1 MFGLLDDIDRQDVK
15 EFLNSAV
22 DNTADLYDTVTE
34 YDYSNMF
41 DDIGNYFSGLLSDEP
56 ASPMSS
62 QMGAAF
68 GSRGGGRVMSP
79 TARRQRNIE
88 RLLQERQGLYSMG
101 GEPQAITK
109 TTVEVSPGRP
119 RLMDVLQS
127 ANAMG
132 PKPRTGLQDVARN
145 YRRDYPEYKALRE
158 LDPPSSTAAMTRL
171 MRSEYPFN
179 RTQMNRPR
187 QLGVAPPEE
196 AVVNPG
202 GYKSLAERD
211 DAYPL
216 SEYLKRRVRDQV
228 RNDNRVSVA
237 QEAADARI
245 RNSVR
250 QRYMPSINPV
260 PTPFP
265 LL

>member
-15 EFLNSAV
+15 DFLNSAV

-34 YDYSNMF
+34 YDYENMF
-41 DDIGNYFSGLLSDEP
+41 DDIGDYFRGLLSDEP

-62 QMGAAF
+62 QMGSAF

-79 TARRQRNIE
+79 TATRQKNIE

-101 GEPQAITK
+101 GGPQSITK
-109 TTVEVSPGRP
+109 TTVSVSPGTQPMMMPQRIKDAEMRRRGAEDI
-119 RLMDVLQS
+119 RLQ
-127 ANAMG
+127 
-132 PKPRTGLQDVARN
+132 
-145 YRRDYPEYKALRE
+145 YPEF
-158 LDPPSSTAAMTRL
+158 DM
-171 MRSEYPFN
+171 MM
-179 RTQMNRPR
+179 QMNRPR
-187 QLGVAPPEE
+187 RVAVAPPEE

-202 GYKSLAERD
+202 GYKTLEERD

-228 RNDNRVSVA
+228 RNDNRVSDA
-237 QEAADARI
+237 QAAADARI

-260 PTPFP
+260 PNPFP

>member
-15 EFLNSAV
+15 DFLNSAV

-41 DDIGNYFSGLLSDEP
+41 DDIGDYFQGLLSDEP

-68 GSRGGGRVMSP
+68 GSRGRGRP
-79 TARRQRNIE
+79 R
-88 RLLQERQGLYSMG
+88 
-101 GEPQAITK
+101 PQAITK

-132 PKPRTGLQDVARN
+132 PKPRTGMQDVARN
-145 YRRDYPEYKALRE
+145 YRRDYPEYVSLRE
-158 LDPPSSTAAMTRL
+158 LEPPSSTAAMTRL

-179 RTQMNRPR
+179 RTQMMENVPLMKRVSPERR
-187 QLGVAPPEE
+187 QLAEF
-196 AVVNPG
+196 ARRNPG
-202 GYKSLAERD
+202 GMRD
-211 DAYPL
+211 APDYG
-216 SEYLKRRVRDQV
+216 S
-228 RNDNRVSVA
+228 
-237 QEAADARI
+237 EAAVIRPARAYGMI
-245 RNSVR
+245 DEASGEMLANQASQMADKYFDRLR
-250 QRYMPSINPV
+250 G
-260 PTPFP
+260 F
-265 LL
+265 

>member
-41 DDIGNYFSGLLSDEP
+41 DDIGDYFRGLLSDEP

-68 GSRGGGRVMSP
+68 GSRGRGRP
-79 TARRQRNIE
+79 R
-88 RLLQERQGLYSMG
+88 
-101 GEPQAITK
+101 PQAITK

-145 YRRDYPEYKALRE
+145 YRRDYPEYKALRD
-158 LDPPSSTAAMTRL
+158 LDPPPATSMTRL

-179 RTQMNRPR
+179 RTQMMENVPLMKRVSPERR
-187 QLGVAPPEE
+187 QLAEF
-196 AVVNPG
+196 ARRNPG
-202 GYKSLAERD
+202 GMRD
-211 DAYPL
+211 APDYG
-216 SEYLKRRVRDQV
+216 S
-228 RNDNRVSVA
+228 
-237 QEAADARI
+237 EAAVIRPARAYGLI
-245 RNSVR
+245 DEASGEMLANQASQMADKYFDRLR
-250 QRYMPSINPV
+250 G
-260 PTPFP
+260 F
-265 LL
+265 

>member
-15 EFLNSAV
+15 DFLNSAV

-41 DDIGNYFSGLLSDEP
+41 DDIGDYFRGLLSDEP

-62 QMGAAF
+62 QMGSAF
-68 GSRGGGRVMSP
+68 GSRGRGRP
-79 TARRQRNIE
+79 R
-88 RLLQERQGLYSMG
+88 
-101 GEPQAITK
+101 PQAITK

-132 PKPRTGLQDVARN
+132 PKPRTGRQDVARN
-145 YRRDYPEYKALRE
+145 YRRDYPEYVSLRE

-179 RTQMNRPR
+179 RPQMMEDIPLMKRVSPERR
-187 QLGVAPPEE
+187 QLA
-196 AVVNPG
+196 AFASRNPG
-202 GYKSLAERD
+202 GMRNAPDYGSEMAEVQRAKAYGLISPEAGDFLAGQ
-211 DAYPL
+211 A
-216 SEYLKRRVRDQV
+216 DQMANKYFD
-228 RNDNRVSVA
+228 RLRG
-237 QEAADARI
+237 
-245 RNSVR
+245 
-250 QRYMPSINPV
+250 
-260 PTPFP
+260 F
-265 LL
+265 

>member
-22 DNTADLYDTVTE
+22 DNTADLYDTLTK

-41 DDIGNYFSGLLSDEP
+41 DDIGDYFRGLLSDEP

-68 GSRGGGRVMSP
+68 GSRGRGRP
-79 TARRQRNIE
+79 R
-88 RLLQERQGLYSMG
+88 
-101 GEPQAITK
+101 PQAITK

-132 PKPRTGLQDVARN
+132 PNPRTGLQDVARN
-145 YRRDYPEYKALRE
+145 YRRDYPEYKALRD
-158 LDPPSSTAAMTRL
+158 LDPPPATSMTRL

-179 RTQMNRPR
+179 RTQMMENVPLMKRVSPERR
-187 QLGVAPPEE
+187 QLAEF
-196 AVVNPG
+196 ARRNPG
-202 GYKSLAERD
+202 GM
-211 DAYPL
+211 
-216 SEYLKRRVRDQV
+216 
-228 RNDNRVSVA
+228 RNAPDYGS
-237 QEAADARI
+237 EAAVIRPARAYGLI
-245 RNSVR
+245 DEGSGEMLANQASQMADKYFDRLR
-250 QRYMPSINPV
+250 G
-260 PTPFP
+260 F
-265 LL
+265 

>member
-15 EFLNSAV
+15 DFLNSAV

-41 DDIGNYFSGLLSDEP
+41 DDIGDYLRGLLSDEP

-68 GSRGGGRVMSP
+68 GSRGRGRP
-79 TARRQRNIE
+79 R
-88 RLLQERQGLYSMG
+88 
-101 GEPQAITK
+101 PQAITK

-132 PKPRTGLQDVARN
+132 PKPRTGRQDVARN
-145 YRRDYPEYKALRE
+145 YRRDYPEYVSLRE

-179 RTQMNRPR
+179 RPQMMEDIPLMKRVSPERR
-187 QLGVAPPEE
+187 QLA
-196 AVVNPG
+196 AFASRNPG
-202 GYKSLAERD
+202 GMRNAPDYGSEMAEVQRAKAYGLISPEAGDFLAGQ
-211 DAYPL
+211 A
-216 SEYLKRRVRDQV
+216 DQMANKYFD
-228 RNDNRVSVA
+228 RLRG
-237 QEAADARI
+237 
-245 RNSVR
+245 
-250 QRYMPSINPV
+250 
-260 PTPFP
+260 F
-265 LL
+265 

>member
-41 DDIGNYFSGLLSDEP
+41 DDIGDYFRGLLSDEP

-62 QMGAAF
+62 QMGSAF
-68 GSRGGGRVMSP
+68 GSRGRGRP
-79 TARRQRNIE
+79 R
-88 RLLQERQGLYSMG
+88 
-101 GEPQAITK
+101 PQAITK

-132 PKPRTGLQDVARN
+132 PKPRTGMQDVATN
-145 YRRDYPEYKALRE
+145 WQRDYPEYVSLRE

-179 RTQMNRPR
+179 RPQMMEDIPLMKRVSPERR
-187 QLGVAPPEE
+187 QLA
-196 AVVNPG
+196 AFASRNPG
-202 GYKSLAERD
+202 GMRNVPDYGSEMAEVQRAKAYGLISPEAGDFLAGQ
-211 DAYPL
+211 A
-216 SEYLKRRVRDQV
+216 DQMANKYFD
-228 RNDNRVSVA
+228 RLRG
-237 QEAADARI
+237 
-245 RNSVR
+245 
-250 QRYMPSINPV
+250 
-260 PTPFP
+260 F
-265 LL
+265 